1 MIGKKIIKRIS
12 AGIMAGLCAFSML
25 GSSMSGVITADAA
38 KIEFPSRDKIIAQA
52 AQLLGT
58 KYTYG
63 TKGGNPYSTPYTLK
77 TEAQTRAQG
86 IDCSGLVWWTLTNLG
101 YKTSGF
107 GQNNPVPADTF
118 GWLGSTGTKTITYG
132 GITENIEIEKS
143 NLPTPAD
150 TTASKTYEY
159 WEKADR
165 STITPGSV
173 VVAQNPYGEDHAWI
187 YMGEFNSRSEVV
199 SYLKSIGVPSS
210 KITTA
215 TVGDGKGD
223 GGKHWRIESNGSE
236 GVVINNKTDGKKAT
250 ALKMYAFRVTNR
262 EVTFTITK
270 KDKAGNLVGTS
281 KVDGSSAQY
290 GVYTD
295 KACTK
300 KVATI
305 TIGSNGKGSATLDEG
320 TYYIKETKA
329 PKGYELD
336 TKVYTTTGGNTT
348 SVETELTGSIKI
360 NKQADDGVLKDHEF
374 KVAWTEEG
382 KAQSK
387 TAKTS
392 SSGTATF
399 SNLNVYDMSTGKA
412 IKYTVS
418 EINVDTRYETPKAQN
433 VYLTSGDKDFTVT
446 TKFENN
452 NKTGN
457 ILVNKQAD
465 DGKVGDR
472 WFGVTGNGKS
482 YTAKTNASGVAE
494 FKDLPVYDKDNKK
507 ITYTIMEVNVPI
519 RYVTPAN
526 QTATL
531 TADATVKK
539 TFKNNSKTG
548 NILINKQAEDGK
560 VGARTFVIT
569 GNGKTN
575 TVQTNENGIAEVKDI
590 PVYDTND
597 KKITYTISE
606 KDVPIRYAAP
616 ADQTTTLTADLTV
629 TKTFENKLKVGHIKV
644 NKQAEDG
651 EIADRKFTVT
661 GNGKTWTQY
670 TSNAGVAEFR
680 DLPVYDSNNN
690 KITYKISEK
699 DVPIKYAAPAD
710 QKTTLT
716 VDATVTKT
724 FVNKLAS
731 TSIQIFKEAEDD
743 VIEGVKF
750 KITGGGKTYNVTTDA
765 NGYAE
770 LNDIK
775 AYDENNEPI
784 TYTVTETDVPLRYIV
799 PAEQTTTVTVNRS
812 SVVKFDNQPKTG
824 SIKINKQAEDGE
836 KGGRTFKVT
845 GNGKTYSVKTNKDGI
860 AEFKELPV
868 YDVNDKP
875 IVYTISEK
883 NVPLRYVTPASQKT
897 TLTVDATVEKT
908 FKNELKKGGIKI
920 NKQADDGQNG
930 GRTFTVSGNGKTY
943 TAKTDKNGIAEFSEL
958 PVYDSDDKAIEYTIS
973 EKDVPIR
980 YVVPADQT
988 TTLIADAT
996 TEKTFKNESKKGS
1009 ILINKQAEDGIIGD
1023 RTFEVTGN
1031 GRTYTA
1037 VTNKKGVAEFKEL
1050 PVYDSN
1056 DQPITYTISEKNV
1069 PIKYV
1074 VPAAQ
1079 TTTLTAD
1086 QTVKKTF
1093 DNVVKKGYISI
1104 IKHSDEDANVVENF
1118 EEGAEFQVYSKA
1130 YNSYDEAPED
1140 ERDYLITDKNGYDKT
1155 VELPYGTYIVH
1166 QTKTV
1171 KDAEYAADFEV
1182 EVTENEKT
1190 YEYVINNAPL
1200 QAFVKVT
1207 KVDAETGKTIAL
1219 SGAGFEIYRADKTQ
1233 VVMTVDGKE
1242 YSTFFTD
1249 NNGIVMTP
1257 ATLGYGKYTLVEVQ
1271 APEGYVLDSKPM
1283 AFEVTRANST
1293 VENAANVVL
1302 LTKKDAPQK
1311 GTITVE
1317 KVGEMFFGFETAPE
1331 GYTTDSTFR
1340 TMPLSGA
1347 EFEIRAA
1354 KDIVT
1359 ADGTKR
1365 LGKGD
1370 LAAVI
1375 TTGEDGTATT
1385 EPLYLGKYTVQE
1397 TKAPYGYVL
1406 NSKKKTVE
1414 LTYAGQEIAVTDDA
1428 KTKFRNEYQSV
1439 TITLKKYMEHDE
1451 LFGIGGKDEYKAVRF
1466 GLFTDE
1472 EIRTADSNVVPKDYL
1487 VSELALS
1494 EDMTATFDRKIP
1506 FGKYYVQEIATDE
1519 HYVINNE
1526 KYLINYSYA
1535 GQSIE
1540 TVVIDCDTFDN
1551 TIKRGSV
1558 KGLKVGKNDE
1568 PLENALF
1575 GLFKANE
1582 KKFTEARTLMTATSD
1597 SKGNFAFDGI
1607 AYGKYVV
1614 REIKAPDG
1622 YKLSDKKYDV
1632 NISENEQIIEIKAEN
1647 ESIDVDVSKQDV
1659 YGNELPGAKMQ
1670 LTDKDGNVVDEWV
1683 SAKKKHTVTKLKAG
1697 DYVLKETAA
1706 PTGYVIAT
1714 EIAFSVDE
1722 YGVVTVNGVEAAASD
1737 DNGNPTIV
1745 MVDDTTKASITKT
1758 DISGDKEIKGAKIK
1772 LLDKDGN
1779 IVEEWT
1785 STDKAHE
1792 ITGKLAAGEKYTLH
1806 EKSAPDGY
1814 VVAADIEFTISENGS
1829 IDTVT
1834 MKDDTTKVEI
1844 SKTAVIVEKKPE
1856 IKTFSEFNTNS
1867 DAKEVYDLLIKIG
1880 FTPEKIHQI
1889 YLDKVA
1895 GKVDQEYLENA
1906 IVGMPI
1912 ALEDIATLLEMKNDG
1927 RVHALSLAYKEYLG
1941 YVEDASK
1948 PKDTVPEELVG
1959 AVLQIIDKDGNIID
1973 EWTTTTERRYL
1984 DGILTAGETYT
1995 LHEVSAPDGYVV
2007 AEDIQFTVSKDGSVD
2022 KINMIDDT
2030 TKVSIT
2036 KTDITGDKEIPGAKM
2051 KLFDEDGD
2059 LIEEW
2064 VSTEEPHEII
2074 GKLIAGKKY
2083 ILHEESAPD
2092 GYVVAADI
2100 EFTVSETGEID
2111 AITMKDDTTKVRI
2124 SKKDITTDDE
2134 LPGATLQIIDENG
2147 NIVEEWVSTNE
2158 PYFIEGKLIAGK
2170 TYTLRE
2176 ITAPDEYEIANDV
2189 KFTVDEKGNVT
2200 EVVMYDEHT
2209 PTTPPPSIP
2218 PKTGAERSD
2227 SGMACALAALAIG
2240 AILLAAIRKK
2250 EK

>member
-1 MIGKKIIKRIS
+1 MYAYR
-12 AGIMAGLCAFSML
+12 
-25 GSSMSGVITADAA
+25 
-38 KIEFPSRDKIIAQA
+38 
-52 AQLLGT
+52 
-58 KYTYG
+58 
-63 TKGGNPYSTPYTLK
+63 
-77 TEAQTRAQG
+77 
-86 IDCSGLVWWTLTNLG
+86 
-101 YKTSGF
+101 
-107 GQNNPVPADTF
+107 
-118 GWLGSTGTKTITYG
+118 
-132 GITENIEIEKS
+132 
-143 NLPTPAD
+143 
-150 TTASKTYEY
+150 
-159 WEKADR
+159 
-165 STITPGSV
+165 ITP
-173 VVAQNPYGEDHAWI
+173 
-187 YMGEFNSRSEVV
+187 
-199 SYLKSIGVPSS
+199 
-210 KITTA
+210 
-215 TVGDGKGD
+215 
-223 GGKHWRIESNGSE
+223 
-236 GVVINNKTDGKKAT
+236 
-250 ALKMYAFRVTNR
+250 R
-262 EVTFTITK
+262 EATFTVTK
-270 KDKAGNLVGTS
+270 KDKSGNLVGTS

-305 TIGSNGKGSATLDEG
+305 TIGSNGKGSVTLDEG
-320 TYYIKETKA
+320 TYYIKEIKA

-348 SVETELTGSIKI
+348 SVEKEETGSIKI
-360 NKQADDGVLKDHEF
+360 NKTADDGILKDHEF
-374 KVAWTEEG
+374 KVSWTEEG

-387 TAKTS
+387 TVKTS
-392 SSGTATF
+392 SAGTAVF
-399 SNLNVYDMSTGKA
+399 SDLNVYDRTTGKA

-548 NILINKQAEDGK
+548 NILINKQSEDGII
-560 VGARTFVIT
+560 GGRSFTIT
-569 GNGKTN
+569 GNGKTY

-590 PVYDTND
+590 PVYDSND
-597 KKITYTISE
+597 NKITYTISE
-606 KDVPIRYAAP
+606 KDVPVRYAP
-616 ADQTTTLTADLTV
+616 ADQTATLTADLTV

-644 NKQAEDG
+644 NKQAEDS

-724 FVNKLAS
+724 FINKLAS

-750 KITGGGKTYNVTTDA
+750 RITGGGKTYNVTTDA

-799 PAEQTTTVTVNRS
+799 PAEQTTTVTVNRA
-812 SVVKFDNQPKTG
+812 SVVNFNNNPKTG
-824 SIKINKQAEDGE
+824 NIKINKQAEDGE
-836 KGGRTFKVT
+836 KGGRTFSVT
-845 GNGKTYSVKTNKDGI
+845 GNGKTYSAKTNNDGI

-908 FKNELKKGGIKI
+908 FKNDLKKGGIKI
-920 NKQADDGQNG
+920 NKQSDDGVTS
-930 GRTFTVSGNGKTY
+930 GRTFTVTGNGQSY
-943 TAKTDKNGIAEFSEL
+943 SAKTDKNGIAEFSEL
-958 PVYDSDDKAIEYTIS
+958 PVYDKDDKAIEYTIS
-973 EKDVPIR
+973 EKDVPVR
-980 YVVPADQT
+980 YVVPADQK

-996 TEKTFKNESKKGS
+996 TEKTFKNESKKGT

-1023 RTFEVTGN
+1023 RTFEVSGN
-1031 GRTYTA
+1031 GKTYTA
-1037 VTNKKGVAEFKEL
+1037 VTNKKGIAEFKEL
-1050 PVYDSN
+1050 PVYDVN
-1056 DQPITYTISEKNV
+1056 DKPIEYTISEKNV
-1069 PIKYV
+1069 PLKYV

-1086 QTVKKTF
+1086 ETVKKTF
-1093 DNVVKKGYISI
+1093 DNNIKKGYISI
-1104 IKHSDEDANVVENF
+1104 IKHSDSDENVVENM
-1118 EEGAEFQVYSKA
+1118 EAGAEFQVYSKA
-1130 YNSYDEAPED
+1130 YESYDVTPED

-1155 VELPYGTYIVH
+1155 IELPYGTYIVH

-1271 APEGYVLDSKPM
+1271 APEGYVLDSKPVV
-1283 AFEVTRANST
+1283 FEVTRANST

-1302 LTKKDAPQK
+1302 LTKKDTPQK

-1317 KVGEMFFGFETAPE
+1317 KSGEIFTGFTAAPQENAPTDGFET
-1331 GYTTDSTFR
+1331 GR
-1340 TMPLSGA
+1340 LSGA
-1347 EFEIRAA
+1347 KFEITAA
-1354 KDIVT
+1354 EDIIT
-1359 ADGTKR
+1359 PDGTKR
-1365 LGKGD
+1365 SNKGD
-1370 LAAVI
+1370 VVAVI
-1375 TTGEDGTATT
+1375 VTGEDGTATT
-1385 EPLYLGKYTVQE
+1385 EPLYLGKYVVTEVE
-1397 TKAPYGYVL
+1397 APYGHIL
-1406 NSKKKTVE
+1406 NNKPQLVE
-1414 LTYAGQEIAVTDDA
+1414 LTYSGQDIKVNDSATAQFFNHHQRV
-1428 KTKFRNEYQSV
+1428 K
-1439 TITLKKYMEHDE
+1439 IHLKKFMERDE
-1451 LFGIGGKDEYKAVRF
+1451 LFGVGGNDEFKYVTF

-1472 EIRTADSNVVPKDYL
+1472 EIKTADGKVIPKDYL
-1487 VSELALS
+1487 VSQIAL
-1494 EDMTATFDRKIP
+1494 EADMTAAFDKMIP
-1506 FGKYYVQEIATDE
+1506 FGKYYVQELSTDE
-1519 HYVINNE
+1519 HYVINGE
-1526 KYLINYSYA
+1526 KYPVTYTYA
-1535 GQSIE
+1535 GQEIK
-1540 TVVIDCDTFDN
+1540 TVEIDCGVFEN
-1551 TIKRGSV
+1551 ELKRGSV
-1558 KGLKVGKNDE
+1558 RGIKVDPSDE

-1575 GLFKANE
+1575 GLFKADE
-1582 KKFTEARTLMTATSD
+1582 TEFTEANALMTALSD
-1597 SKGNFAFDGI
+1597 DKGNFRFDGI
-1607 AYGKYVV
+1607 VYGNYVV

-1622 YKLSDKKYDV
+1622 YKLSDKKHDV
-1632 NISENEQIIEIKAEN
+1632 KISKNKQIIEIKAEN

-1659 YGNELPGAKMQ
+1659 YGKELPGAKMQ
-1670 LTDKDGNVVDEWV
+1670 LTDKNGNVVDEWV

-1697 DYVLKETAA
+1697 DYTLKETAA

-1714 EIAFSVDE
+1714 EIAFSVNE
-1722 YGVVTVNGVEAAASD
+1722 YGVVTVNGVEAVATD

-1758 DISGDKEIKGAKIK
+1758 DISGDKEIPGAEMK
-1772 LLDKDGN
+1772 LFDKDGN

-1785 STDKAHE
+1785 SSDKAHE
-1792 ITGKLAAGEKYTLH
+1792 ITGKLKAGEKYTLH
-1806 EKSAPDGY
+1806 EESAPNGY
-1814 VVAADIEFTISENGS
+1814 VVAADIEFTVSETGE
-1829 IDTVT
+1829 IDAIA

-1844 SKTAVIVEKKPE
+1844 SKTGVILEKKPE
-1856 IKTFSEFNTNS
+1856 IKTFSEFNT
-1867 DAKEVYDLLIKIG
+1867 DKDVQEVYDLIVKLG
-1880 FTPEKIHQI
+1880 FSPDEIHKI

-1895 GKVDQEYLENA
+1895 GKVNREYLENA
-1906 IVGMPI
+1906 IIGKPLDLSIV
-1912 ALEDIATLLEMKNDG
+1912 AELLEMKNQG
-1927 RVHALSLAYKEYLG
+1927 RLNSLADKYSEYLN
-1941 YVEDASK
+1941 YLEKASSSENVA
-1948 PKDTVPEELVG
+1948 DELVG
-1959 AVLQIIDKDGNIID
+1959 AVLQIIDKDGKVID
-1973 EWTTTTERRYL
+1973 EWTTTAEKHYL
-1984 DGILTAGETYT
+1984 DGVLIAGETYT

-2036 KTDITGDKEIPGAKM
+2036 KTDITGDKEIPGATM
-2051 KLFDEDGD
+2051 KLFDEDGK

-2124 SKKDITTDDE
+2124 SKKDITGDKEIPGAKMKLFDEDGKLIEEWVSTEEPHEIIGKLIAGKKYILHEESAPDGYVLAADIEFTVSEDGSIDAITMKDDTTKVKISKKDVTTKDE

-2147 NIVEEWVSTNE
+2147 NIVEEWVSTSE
-2158 PYFIEGKLIAGK
+2158 PHFVDGKLIAGK
-2170 TYTLRE
+2170 SYTLRE
-2176 ITAPDEYEIANDV
+2176 ITAPDGYEIANDV
-2189 KFTVDEKGNVT
+2189 TFTVNEDGSVT

-2209 PTTPPPSIP
+2209 PEKPPYTPPTRVPH
-2218 PKTGAERSD
+2218 TGAESD
-2227 SGMACALAALAIG
+2227 ASGTAVALALLAIG
-2240 AILLAAIRKK
+2240 MLLVIVTKRKAK
-2250 EK
+2250 

>member
-1 MIGKKIIKRIS
+1 MIGKKYIKRIG
-12 AGIMAGLCAFSML
+12 AGIMAGLCAFTML
-25 GSSMSGVITADAA
+25 GSSMSGVITANAE
-38 KIEFPSRDKIIAQA
+38 KIEFPKADKVIAQA
-52 AQLLGT
+52 AQLLGC

-118 GWLGSTGTKTITYG
+118 GWLGSTGTKKITYS
-132 GITENIEIEKS
+132 GITDNIEIEKS
-143 NLPTPAD
+143 NLPTKNYA
-150 TTASKTYEY
+150 Y

-187 YMGEFNSRSEVV
+187 YMGEFNSRADVV
-199 SYLKSIGVPSS
+199 SYLKSIGVPAS

-223 GGKHWRIESNGSE
+223 GGTHWRIESNGSE

-250 ALKMYAFRVTNR
+250 ALNMYAFRITNR
-262 EVTFTITK
+262 ELEFKIEK
-270 KDKAGNLVGTS
+270 KDKSGNAVGIS
-281 KVDGSSAQY
+281 SVDGSKA
-290 GVYTD
+290 VYTIYSD

-300 KVATI
+300 KVGSI
-305 TIGSNGKGSATLDEG
+305 TIGKSGVGTTTLEEG
-320 TYYIKETKA
+320 TYYVKETQA
-329 PKGYELD
+329 PKGYNLD
-336 TKVYTTTGGNTT
+336 PKVYPMTGGTIT

-360 NKQADDGVLKDHEF
+360 NKQADDGVVKDHEF
-374 KVAWTEEG
+374 KVAWTEDG
-382 KAQSK
+382 RSQSK

-392 SSGTATF
+392 SSGTVTF
-399 SNLNVYDMSTGKA
+399 SNLNVYDMFTGKA

-452 NKTGN
+452 SKTGN
-457 ILVNKQAD
+457 IKINKQSD
-465 DGKVGDR
+465 DGKNGDR
-472 WFGVTGNGKS
+472 TFKVTGNGKS
-482 YTAKTNASGVAE
+482 YTAKTNSSGIAE

-507 ITYTIMEVNVPI
+507 ITYTISEQNVPL

-531 TADATVKK
+531 TVDATVTKS
-539 TFKNNSKTG
+539 FKNNSKTG
-548 NILINKQAEDGK
+548 NIKINKQSEDGII
-560 VGARTFVIT
+560 GGRTFTVT
-569 GNGKTN
+569 GNGKTW
-575 TVQTNENGIAEVKDI
+575 TVQTNENGIAELKNI
-590 PVYDTND
+590 PVYDSND

-616 ADQTTTLTADLTV
+616 ADQTATLTADLTV
-629 TKTFENKLKVGHIKV
+629 TKTFNNLLQKGHIKV
-644 NKQAEDG
+644 NKQAEDN
-651 EIADRKFTVT
+651 EVNNRKFTVT
-661 GNGKTWTQY
+661 GNGKTWTRY
-670 TSNAGVAEFR
+670 TSNTGIAEFR

-724 FVNKLAS
+724 FVNKLAN

-750 KITGGGKTYNVTTDA
+750 KITGGGKTYNVVTDKD
-765 NGYAE
+765 GYAE

-775 AYDENNEPI
+775 AYDENNNPI
-784 TYTVTETDVPLRYIV
+784 TYTVMETDVPLRYIV
-799 PAEQTTTVTVNRS
+799 PAEQTTTVTVNRA

-824 SIKINKQAEDGE
+824 DIKINKQAEDGE

-845 GNGKTYSVKTNKDGI
+845 GNGKTYSAKTDKNGI
-860 AEFKELPV
+860 AEFKDLPV
-868 YDVNDKP
+868 YDVNNKP
-875 IVYTISEK
+875 IEYTISEK
-883 NVPLRYVTPASQKT
+883 NVPLRYVTPADQKT
-897 TLTVDATVEKT
+897 TLSVDATVEKT
-908 FKNELKKGGIKI
+908 FKNDLKKGGIKI
-920 NKQADDGQNG
+920 NKQSEDGQNG
-930 GRTFTVSGNGKTY
+930 GRTFTVTGNGQTY

-958 PVYDSDDKAIEYTIS
+958 PVYDSEDKAIEYTIS

-980 YVVPADQT
+980 YVVPADQK

-1009 ILINKQAEDGIIGD
+1009 ILINKQAEDGVIGD

-1031 GRTYTA
+1031 GKTYTA
-1037 VTNKKGVAEFKEL
+1037 ITNKKGVAEFKEL

-1069 PIKYV
+1069 PLKYV

-1086 QTVKKTF
+1086 ERVKKTF

-1104 IKHSDEDANVVENF
+1104 IKHSDEDANAVENF

-1130 YNSYDEAPED
+1130 YKSYDEAPED
-1140 ERDYLITDKNGYDKT
+1140 ERDYLITDRNGYDKT
-1155 VELPYGTYIVH
+1155 IELPYGTYVVH

-1171 KDAEYAADFEV
+1171 NDAEYAADFEV

-1190 YEYVINNAPL
+1190 YEFVINNAPY

-1207 KVDAETGKTIAL
+1207 KVDAETGKAVAL

-1233 VVMTVDGKE
+1233 VIMTVDGKE
-1242 YSTFFTD
+1242 YSTFYTNAD
-1249 NNGIVMTP
+1249 GIVMTP
-1257 ATLGYGKYTLVEVQ
+1257 STLGYGKYTLVEVQ
-1271 APEGYVLDSKPM
+1271 APEGYVLDSTPVSFK
-1283 AFEVTRANST
+1283 VTRANST
-1293 VENAANVVL
+1293 IENAVNVIL
-1302 LTKKDAPQK
+1302 LTKKDTPQK

-1317 KVGEMFFGFETAPE
+1317 KIGEMFFGFETASE
-1331 GYTTDSTFR
+1331 GYTTDSTFK

-1347 EFEIRAA
+1347 EFEVRAA
-1354 KDIVT
+1354 EDIFT
-1359 ADGTKR
+1359 PDGTKR

-1375 TTGEDGTATT
+1375 TTGEDGTAAT

-1414 LTYAGQEIAVTDDA
+1414 LTYAGQEVAVTDDA
-1428 KTKFRNEYQSV
+1428 RTKFRNEYQSV

-1451 LFGIGGKDEYKAVRF
+1451 LFGIGSSGEYKAVRF

-1472 EIRTADSNVVPKDYL
+1472 EIQTADGKIVPKDYL
-1487 VSELALS
+1487 VSEMALS
-1494 EDMTATFDRKIP
+1494 EDMTATFDKKIP

-1519 HYVINNE
+1519 HYVINGE

-1535 GQSIE
+1535 GQEIK
-1540 TVVIDCDTFDN
+1540 TVEIDCGTFDN

-1558 KGLKVGKNDE
+1558 KGIKVGKSDE

-1575 GLFKANE
+1575 GLFKAKE
-1582 KKFTEARTLMTATSD
+1582 KKFTEARALMTATSD
-1597 SKGNFAFDGI
+1597 EKGNFSFDGI
-1607 AYGKYVV
+1607 AYGDYVV
-1614 REIKAPDG
+1614 KEIKAPDG

-1647 ESIDVDVSKQDV
+1647 DSIDVDVSKQDV

-1670 LTDKDGNVVDEWV
+1670 LVDKNGNVIDKWK
-1683 SAKKKHTVTKLKAG
+1683 STKKKHTVTKLKPG

-1714 EIAFSVDE
+1714 DISFSVDE
-1722 YGVVTVNGVEAAASD
+1722 YGVVTVNGVEATASD
-1737 DNGNPTIV
+1737 DSGNPTIV
-1745 MVDDTTKASITKT
+1745 MIDDTTKTSINKT
-1758 DISGDKEIKGAKIK
+1758 DISGDKEVEGAEMK
-1772 LLDKDGN
+1772 LFDRDGN

-1785 STDKAHE
+1785 STNTAHE
-1792 ITGKLAAGEKYTLH
+1792 ITGKLKAGDKYTLH
-1806 EKSAPDGY
+1806 EESAPDGY
-1814 VVAADIEFTISENGS
+1814 VIAADIVFTVSETGE
-1829 IDTVT
+1829 IDAVT

-1856 IKTFSEFNTNS
+1856 IKSFSEFNTDK

-1880 FTPEKIHQI
+1880 FSPEKIHQI
-1889 YLDKVA
+1889 YLDKIA

-1912 ALEDIATLLEMKNDG
+1912 NLEDIATLLEMKNDG
-1927 RVHALSLAYKEYLG
+1927 RVHALSLAYKEYLK

-1948 PKDTVPEELVG
+1948 PAETVPEELIG
-1959 AVLQIIDKDGNIID
+1959 AVLQIIDKDGKVID
-1973 EWTTTTERRYL
+1973 EWTTTAERHYL

-1995 LHEVSAPDGYVV
+1995 LHEVSAPDGYVL

-2022 KINMIDDT
+2022 EINMVDDT
-2030 TKVSIT
+2030 TKVHIT
-2036 KTDITGDKEIPGAKM
+2036 KTDITGDKEIPGAEM
-2051 KLFDEDGD
+2051 KLFDEDGN
-2059 LIEEW
+2059 LIDEW
-2064 VSTEEPHEII
+2064 VSTEEAHEII

-2092 GYVVAADI
+2092 GYVVTADI

-2111 AITMKDDTTKVRI
+2111 VITMKDDTTKVRI
-2124 SKKDITTDDE
+2124 SKKDITTKDE

-2176 ITAPDEYEIANDV
+2176 ITAPKGYEIANDV

-2200 EVVMYDEHT
+2200 EVVMYDETT
-2209 PTTPPPSIP
+2209 PNTPPPEN
-2218 PKTGAERSD
+2218 PKTGAENESPK
-2227 SGMACALAALAIG
+2227 MAVALA
-2240 AILLAAIRKK
+2240 LLAVGMVLVIVSRRRSK
-2250 EK
+2250 